1 MKKITLWMVGLC
13 MMVGQVAWAQNPMMQ
28 PMPEDPAVRK
38 GILDN
43 GMKYF
48 IRHNEKPKQQA
59 DFYILHH
66 VGAIQEEESQQG
78 LAHFLEHMAF
88 NGTKNLPGK
97 QLIEYL
103 ETIGVKFG
111 ANLNAYTSWDETC
124 YNIASVP
131 TTRPGII
138 DSAMLILHDWSHFIA
153 LQPKEIDSERGVIQ
167 EELRTRDGAQ
177 WRSTMKMLQALGKG
191 TRYAERNLIG
201 YLDGLKSFKY
211 NELEDFYKK
220 WYRPDLQSIVIVG
233 DINVDEVEQKH
244 KTLMSDIPAA
254 PADAAQK
261 EVIVV
266 PDNVEPIIS
275 IYTDPEMTGTQAQIF
290 IKRPALPEQMNNT
303 IYAEMFSLAN
313 HYISSMANARLEE
326 LSMKPDA
333 PFIGG
338 SMQTGDIVGIIPT
351 MNATAMGVATE
362 DGKLARG
369 IEAAFTELKRISTY
383 GFTQGEFEREQ
394 NDLLRSAERQYKN
407 RNDQTNGWYVRRYL
421 AAARK
426 NSPMPDAET
435 EWQIDSMLIMQ
446 LNVDVINQL
455 AKQIISDNNQV
466 IIVNAPQ
473 KEGVAVPTEEEILA
487 IRKKVAESE
496 VEAYKDDVVK
506 EPLIAEG
513 TVLNG
518 SPVKKESKDEAYGTT
533 EWTLKNGVKI
543 VVKPTTFK
551 ADEVML
557 TATAKGG
564 ASILS
569 NEEIIYADLLP
580 AICQMSGVGKF
591 SATELKKQLS
601 GIAAQVGT
609 SVSSYTSNVTG
620 SCSPKDIETMMQL
633 LYLNFV
639 QPRFDVGDY
648 NTVMKMVGAQ
658 LENLEKNPDYRMQK
672 KVTEIA
678 YGNNPRRQEISKEI
692 IDKYKFEEIEP
703 IYRKLF
709 PDANSFTFY
718 IVGNVDLATLKP
730 LVEKYIGS
738 IPTSKKPMQV
748 VDDKSGY
755 VQGMVD
761 EMFRTEMQQPK
772 VSVRYIFSGDVDYT
786 MANRVKM
793 VFLTQALNARYLE
806 SIREEKGGTYGVQV
820 WGNLSFPPKPNYTMN
835 IAMDTNEQM
844 ADELCAIIMKEI
856 EEIAANGP
864 KTEDIEKTR
873 EYLLKEWTASLEK
886 NTSWMNYIVNKW
898 SWGLDNIAEQEATVK
913 AITNADVQDFAK
925 MILEKKNQIKVVMRP
940 EAAKAE

>member
-1 MKKITLWMVGLC
+1 MKKLTFWLVGLL
-13 MMVGQVAWAQNPMMQ
+13 MVGQLAWAQNPMMQ
-28 PMPEDPAVRK
+28 PMPEDAAVRK
-38 GILDN
+38 GTLAN
-43 GMKYF
+43 GMKYY
-48 IRHNEKPKQQA
+48 IRHNEKPKNQA

-138 DSAMLILHDWSHFIA
+138 DSALLILHDWSHFIA
-153 LQPKEIDSERGVIQ
+153 LQPKEIDSERGVIK
-167 EELRTRDGAQ
+167 EELRTRDGAS

-191 TRYAERNLIG
+191 SRYAERNLIG
-201 YLDGLKSFKY
+201 YLDGLQNFKY
-211 NELEDFYKK
+211 HELEDFYKK
-220 WYRPDLQSIVIVG
+220 WYRPDLQSIVVVG
-233 DINVDEVEQKH
+233 DLDIDSVEQKL
-244 KTLMSDIPAA
+244 KALMSDIPAA

-266 PDNVEPIIS
+266 PDNEEPIVS
-275 IYTDPEMTGTQAQIF
+275 IYTDPEMTGTQANIF
-290 IKRPALPEQMNNT
+290 IKRPALPQQFNNT
-303 IYAEMFSLAN
+303 MYAEMLALAN
-313 HYISSMANARLEE
+313 HYISGMANARLEE
-326 LSMKPDA
+326 IAMKPEA

-338 SMQTGDIVGIIPT
+338 SMQTGDIIGIIPT
-351 MNATAMGVATE
+351 LNATAIGIATE

-369 IEAAFTELKRISTY
+369 IEAAFTELKRIQTY

-407 RNDQTNGWYVRRYL
+407 RNDQTNAWYVRRYL
-421 AAARK
+421 DAARK
-426 NSPMPDAET
+426 NAPMPDAEA
-435 EWQIDSMLIMQ
+435 EWQIDSMLIKQ

-455 AKQIISDNNQV
+455 VKQLISDKNQV

-487 IRKKVAESE
+487 IRSKVAQSE

-506 EPLIAEG
+506 EPLISEG
-513 TVLNG
+513 TVLKG
-518 SPVKKESKDEAYGTT
+518 SPVKKEAKNEAYGTT

-551 ADEVML
+551 ADEVMFN
-557 TATAKGG
+557 AVAKGG
-564 ASILS
+564 ASVLS
-569 NEEIIYADLLP
+569 NDEIIYADLLP

-601 GIAAQVGT
+601 GIAAHVGMG
-609 SVSSYTSNVTG
+609 VSNYTSTLAG
-620 SCSPKDIETMMQL
+620 SCSPKDIETMLQL
-633 LYLNFV
+633 LYLNFT
-639 QPRFDVGDY
+639 QPRFDLNDY

-658 LENLEKNPDYRMQK
+658 LENLEKNPDYLMQK
-672 KVTEIA
+672 QTTEIA
-678 YGNNPRRQEISKEI
+678 YGNNPRRQELSKEMI
-692 IDKYKFEEIEP
+692 AKYKFEDLAP
-703 IYRKLF
+703 IYQKLF
-709 PDANSFTFY
+709 PSANSFTFY
-718 IVGNVDLATLKP
+718 FVGNVDLATLKP

-738 IPTSKKPMQV
+738 LPVAKKPMKFI
-748 VDDKSGY
+748 DDKSGY
-755 VQGMVD
+755 VEGMV
-761 EMFRTEMQQPK
+761 ENTFRTEMQQPK

-786 MANRVKM
+786 MKNRVNM

-820 WGNLSFPPKPNYTMN
+820 WGNLSFPPTPNYTMN

-844 ADELCAIIMKEI
+844 ADELCEIILKEI
-856 EEIAANGP
+856 EEIATNGP

-886 NTSWMNYIVNKW
+886 NTSWINYIEAKW
-898 SWGLDNIAEQEATVK
+898 GWGLDNVAEQEATIK
-913 AITNADVQDFAK
+913 AITNADVQAFAK
-925 MILEKKNQIKVVMRP
+925 MILDKKNQIKIMMRP

>member
-1 MKKITLWMVGLC
+1 MVAMLTLIGTSTR
-13 MMVGQVAWAQNPMMQ
+13 AQNPMMQ
-28 PMPEDPAVRK
+28 PMPEDAAVRK
-38 GILDN
+38 GTLDN
-43 GMKYF
+43 GMKYY

-66 VGAIQEEESQQG
+66 VGAIQEEDSQQG

-177 WRSTMKMLQALGKG
+177 WRATMKMLQALGKG

-201 YLDGLKSFKY
+201 YLDGLKGFQYK
-211 NELEDFYKK
+211 ELEDFYKK

-233 DINVDEVEQKH
+233 DVNIDEVEQKL

-261 EVIVV
+261 EHIVV

-290 IKRPALPEQMNNT
+290 MKRPALPTAMNNT
-303 IYAEMFSLAN
+303 IYAEMISLAN
-313 HYISSMANARLEE
+313 HYITSMANARLEE

-394 NDLLRSAERQYKN
+394 NDLLRSAEIQYRN

-435 EWQIDSMLIMQ
+435 EWQIDSALIMQ

-455 AKQIISDNNQV
+455 AKQIITDQNQV

-487 IRKKVAESE
+487 IRSKVAQSE

-513 TVLNG
+513 TVLKG
-518 SPVKKESKDEAYGTT
+518 SPVKKTQVDEAYGTT
-533 EWTLKNGVKI
+533 EWTLANGVKI

-551 ADEVML
+551 ADEVL
-557 TATAKGG
+557 FTATAKGG

-569 NEEIIYADLLP
+569 NEEIIYAELLP

-601 GIAAQVGT
+601 GIAARVGT
-609 SVSSYTSNVTG
+609 RVSNYTSSVSG
-620 SCSPKDIETMMQL
+620 SCSPKDLETMMQL
-633 LYLNFV
+633 IYLNFV
-639 QPRFDVGDY
+639 QPRFDVNDY
-648 NTVMKMVGAQ
+648 NTVMKMVSAQ
-658 LENLEKNPDYRMQK
+658 LENLEKNPDYLMQK
-672 KVTEIA
+672 KTSEIA
-678 YGNNPRRQEISKEI
+678 YGNNPRRQEISKEMVE
-692 IDKYKFEEIEP
+692 KYKFEEVEP

-718 IVGNVDLATLKP
+718 FVGNVDLDTLRP
-730 LVEKYIGS
+730 LIEKYIGS
-738 IPTSKKPMQV
+738 LPTSKKPMQF
-748 VDDKSGY
+748 VDDNSGY

-786 MANRVKM
+786 MSNRVKM

-844 ADELCAIIMKEI
+844 ADELCGIIIKEI
-856 EEIAANGP
+856 EEIATNGP

-873 EYLLKEWTASLEK
+873 EYLLKEWTANLEK
-886 NTSWMNYIVNKW
+886 NQSWMNYIEAKW
-898 SWGLDNIAEQEATVK
+898 GWGLDNIAEQEATVK
-913 AITNADVQDFAK
+913 AITNADVQAFAK
-925 MILEKKNQIKVVMRP
+925 MILDKKNQIKVVMRP

>member
-1 MKKITLWMVGLC
+1 MKKLTFWLVGLL
-13 MMVGQVAWAQNPMMQ
+13 MVGQLAWAQNPMMQ
-28 PMPEDPAVRK
+28 PMPEDAAVRK
-38 GILDN
+38 GTLAN
-43 GMKYF
+43 GMKYY
-48 IRHNEKPKQQA
+48 IRHNEKPKNQA

-138 DSAMLILHDWSHFIA
+138 DSALLILHDWSHFIA
-153 LQPKEIDSERGVIQ
+153 LQPKEIDSERGVIK
-167 EELRTRDGAQ
+167 EELRTRDGAS

-191 TRYAERNLIG
+191 SRYAERNLIG
-201 YLDGLKSFKY
+201 YLDGLQNFKY
-211 NELEDFYKK
+211 HELEDFYKK
-220 WYRPDLQSIVIVG
+220 WYRPDLQSIVVVG
-233 DINVDEVEQKH
+233 DLDVDSVEQKL
-244 KTLMSDIPAA
+244 KALMSDIPAA

-266 PDNVEPIIS
+266 PDNEEPIVS
-275 IYTDPEMTGTQAQIF
+275 IYTDPEMTGTQANIF
-290 IKRPALPEQMNNT
+290 IKRPALPQQFNNT
-303 IYAEMFSLAN
+303 MYAEMLALAN
-313 HYISSMANARLEE
+313 HYISGMANARLEE
-326 LSMKPDA
+326 IAMKPEA
-333 PFIGG
+333 PFIAG
-338 SMQTGDIVGIIPT
+338 SMQTGDIIGIIPT
-351 MNATAMGVATE
+351 LNATAIGIATE

-369 IEAAFTELKRISTY
+369 IEAAFTELKRIQTY

-407 RNDQTNGWYVRRYL
+407 RNDQTNAWYVRRYL
-421 AAARK
+421 DAARK
-426 NSPMPDAET
+426 NAPMPDAEA
-435 EWQIDSMLIMQ
+435 EWQIDSMLIKQ

-455 AKQIISDNNQV
+455 VKQLISDKNQV

-487 IRKKVAESE
+487 IRAKVAQSE

-506 EPLIAEG
+506 EPLISEG
-513 TVLNG
+513 AVLKG
-518 SPVKKESKDEAYGTT
+518 SPVKKETKNEAYGTT

-551 ADEVML
+551 ADEVMFN
-557 TATAKGG
+557 AAAKGG
-564 ASILS
+564 ASVLS
-569 NEEIIYADLLP
+569 NDEIIYADLLP

-601 GIAAQVGT
+601 GIAAHVGMG
-609 SVSSYTSNVTG
+609 VSNYTSTLAG
-620 SCSPKDIETMMQL
+620 SCSPKDIETMLQL
-633 LYLNFV
+633 LYLNFT
-639 QPRFDVGDY
+639 QPRFDLNDY

-658 LENLEKNPDYRMQK
+658 LENLEKNPDYLMQK
-672 KVTEIA
+672 QTTEIA
-678 YGNNPRRQEISKEI
+678 YGNNPRRQELSKEMI
-692 IDKYKFEEIEP
+692 AKYKFEDLAP
-703 IYRKLF
+703 IYQKLF
-709 PDANSFTFY
+709 PSANSFTFY
-718 IVGNVDLATLKP
+718 FVGNVDLATLKP

-738 IPTSKKPMQV
+738 LPVAKKPMKFI
-748 VDDKSGY
+748 DDKSGY
-755 VQGMVD
+755 VEGMV
-761 EMFRTEMQQPK
+761 ENTFRTEMQQPK

-786 MANRVKM
+786 MKNRVNM

-820 WGNLSFPPKPNYTMN
+820 WGNLSFPPTPNYTMN

-844 ADELCAIIMKEI
+844 ADELCEIILKEI
-856 EEIAANGP
+856 EEIATNGP

-886 NTSWMNYIVNKW
+886 NTSWMNYIEAKW
-898 SWGLDNIAEQEATVK
+898 GWGLDNVAEQEATIK
-913 AITNADVQDFAK
+913 AITNADVQAFAK
-925 MILEKKNQIKVVMRP
+925 MILDKKNQIKIMMRP